1 MTSEITYNLFE
12 TIFSYVR
19 HTFFLFK
26 SRLMNSYPPVKESYD
41 ARLPVSFPEFMSK
54 LKKIVD
60 TESKLFSSKRV
71 EKVYSGI
78 FTSSA

>member
-1 MTSEITYNLFE
+1 
-12 TIFSYVR
+12 
-19 HTFFLFK
+19 
-26 SRLMNSYPPVKESYD
+26 MNSYPPVKESYD

-60 TESKLFSSKRV
+60 TQSKLFSSKRV

-78 FTSSA
+78 FPSSA